1 MVAGHNGKSFFLSND
16 DGSFLLKMAGQIQLR
31 YIANARDD
39 DPDTSGSIDEGEA
52 GFVIRRAKLA
62 FSGHIAE
69 PRLKY
74 AIQLAVDRSD
84 NTVVSDKIVVSYDLM
99 DGLRIWGGEDKGP
112 FLREELTS
120 SKYQLAVERSYAGEV
135 FTIDKVQGIG
145 LLWEPHEMIRL
156 HTMLNDGLKSGDG
169 GTSVN
174 PFTQKDDYDAQL
186 NDRDTTKDFND
197 DASDYAISSR
207 LDVKI
212 TGDWKQMKDFTSWP
226 DEELAAFLGAAVHY
240 EEGESG
246 DSFANNNFVS
256 WTVDGSIECHGFNFF
271 AAGMGMHTDIDGAAK
286 TVLGAREY
294 DIIGLVLQG
303 GYNIDLGQSSVEPF
317 VRYEH
322 LDFDDAITDAG
333 GAEDEVD
340 LLTFGVN
347 WYLTK
352 HATKLTADVVW
363 ALDPLP
369 IKQEGLGLLAA
380 DGDEDGQVAL
390 RLQFQLLF

>member
-1 MVAGHNGKSFFLSND
+1 
-16 DGSFLLKMAGQIQLR
+16 
-31 YIANARDD
+31 
-39 DPDTSGSIDEGEA
+39 
-52 GFVIRRAKLA
+52 
-62 FSGHIAE
+62 
-69 PRLKY
+69 
-74 AIQLAVDRSD
+74 
-84 NTVVSDKIVVSYDLM
+84 
-99 DGLRIWGGEDKGP
+99 
-112 FLREELTS
+112 
-120 SKYQLAVERSYAGEV
+120 
-135 FTIDKVQGIG
+135 
-145 LLWEPHEMIRL
+145 
-156 HTMLNDGLKSGDG
+156 
-169 GTSVN
+169 
-174 PFTQKDDYDAQL
+174 
-186 NDRDTTKDFND
+186 
-197 DASDYAISSR
+197 
-207 LDVKI
+207 
-212 TGDWKQMKDFTSWP
+212 
-226 DEELAAFLGAAVHY
+226 
-240 EEGESG
+240 
-246 DSFANNNFVS
+246 
-256 WTVDGSIECHGFNFF
+256 
-271 AAGMGMHTDIDGAAK
+271 
-286 TVLGAREY
+286 VLGAREY